1 MKKKNFENGM
11 IQIVKHIL
19 LLGLSFLWIYPF
31 LWMIA
36 ASFKTKSGFFA
47 DRLDLIPNNII
58 FDNFKRVW
66 TEAHFNKYFLNTV
79 IVTVATVILVLVM
92 TAMAG
97 YVLGRYSFWG
107 KNALMLVFIASITI
121 PLVSTV
127 IPTYQIVKNMNLI
140 GTRTGLIL
148 AGAGGAHVVFLMLF
162 AGYFKQIPNE
172 MEEAAKMDGCGFFQ
186 LFLSVMLPL
195 AKPIATTVVIMETV
209 WTWNAF
215 LLPLVL
221 TLSNPASRTL
231 AVGLYAFKGENTID
245 WTGIAAGGTLSVI
258 PIIILFLLTQK
269 YFVDGIAGAV
279 KS

>member
-1 MKKKNFENGM
+1 MYKKKIVNGI
-11 IQIVKHIL
+11 IQIIKHIIL
-19 LLGLSFLWIYPF
+19 IGLSFLWIYPF
-31 LWMIA
+31 LWMIT
-36 ASFKTKSGFFA
+36 ASVKSNNDFFA
-47 DRLDLIPNNII
+47 DRLGLIPKVII
-58 FDNFKRVW
+58 LDNFKRVW
-66 TEAHFNKYFLNTV
+66 TEAHFDRYFLNTV
-79 IVTVATVILVLVM
+79 IVTVATVTLVLVM

-97 YVLGRYSFWG
+97 YVLGRYSFFG
-107 KNALMLVFIASITI
+107 KKVLMLVFIASITI

-127 IPTYQIVKNMNLI
+127 IPTYQVVKEMNLI

-148 AGAGGAHVVFLMLF
+148 AGAGGAHVIFLLLF
-162 AGYFKQIPNE
+162 SGYFSQIPKE

-231 AVGLYAFKGENTID
+231 AVGLYAFKGENTVD
-245 WTGIAAGGTLSVI
+245 WTGIAAGGTVSVI
-258 PIIILFLLTQK
+258 PIIILFLFTQK
-269 YFVDGIAGAV
+269 YFVDGISGAV

>member
-1 MKKKNFENGM
+1 MKKRNTVDTLFLV
-11 IQIVKHIL
+11 IKHIL
-19 LLGLSFLWIYPF
+19 LLGLSFLWVYPF
-31 LWMIA
+31 LWMITA
-36 ASFKTKSGFFA
+36 AFKTKNDFMA
-47 DRLDLIPNNII
+47 DRLSLIPDKFI

-66 TEAHFNKYFLNTV
+66 IGAHFNTYFINTV
-79 IVTVATVILVLVM
+79 IVTLGTVILVLIM

-97 YVLGRYSFWG
+97 YVLGRYSFLG
-107 KNALMLVFIASITI
+107 KNLIMLIFVASITI

-127 IPTYQIVKNMNLI
+127 IPTYQIVKTMNLV

-148 AGAGGAHVVFLMLF
+148 AGAGGAHVIFLMLF
-162 AGYFKQIPNE
+162 AGFFKQIPNE
-172 MEEAAKMDGCGFFQ
+172 LEEAAKMDGCGFFQ

-221 TLSNPASRTL
+221 TLSNPSARTL

-245 WTGIAAGGTLSVI
+245 WTGIAAGGTVSVI
-258 PIIILFLLTQK
+258 PIILLFLLTQRF
-269 YFVDGIAGAV
+269 FVNGVAGAV

>member
-1 MKKKNFENGM
+1 MKKTKM
-11 IQIVKHIL
+11 VSKLIQIVKHIL
-19 LLGLSFLWIYPF
+19 LLGLSFVWIYPF
-31 LWMIA
+31 LWMVS
-36 ASFKTKSGFFA
+36 ASFKTKSDFFA
-47 DRLDLIPNNII
+47 DRLGIIPRNVT

-66 TEAHFNKYFLNTV
+66 TEAHFDKYFINTV
-79 IVTVATVILVLVM
+79 IVTAVTVLLVLIM

-97 YVLGRYSFWG
+97 YVLGRYSFFG
-107 KNALMLVFIASITI
+107 KNLILLIFVASITI

-127 IPTYQIVKNMNLI
+127 IPTYQVVKNMHLV

-162 AGYFKQIPNE
+162 SGYFKQIPKE
-172 MEEAAKMDGCGFFQ
+172 MEEAAKIDGCGFFQ

-221 TLSNPASRTL
+221 TLSNPSSRTL

-245 WTGIAAGGTLSVI
+245 WTGIAAGGTVSVI
-258 PIIILFLLTQK
+258 PIILLFLLTQK

>member
-1 MKKKNFENGM
+1 MKKSNKMPFK
-11 IQIVKHIL
+11 IQILKQGL
-19 LLGLSFLWIYPF
+19 LLALSFLWIYPF

-36 ASFKTKSGFFA
+36 ASFKTKNDFFA
-47 DRLDLIPNNII
+47 DRLGLIPKII
-58 FDNFKRVW
+58 TVENFKRVW
-66 TEAHFNKYFLNTV
+66 TEAHFDKYFLNTV
-79 IVTVATVILVLVM
+79 IVTACTVVLVLIM

-97 YVLGRYSFWG
+97 YVLGRYDFYG
-107 KNALMLVFIASITI
+107 KNIILTIFLASITI
-121 PLVSTV
+121 PLVTTI
-127 IPTYQIVKNMNLI
+127 IPTYQVIKNMNLV
-140 GTRTGLIL
+140 GTKTGLIL

-162 AGYFKQIPNE
+162 AGYFKQIPKE
-172 MEEAAKMDGCGFFQ
+172 MEEAAKIDGCNFLN
-186 LFLSVMLPL
+186 LFLFVMMPL

-221 TLSNPASRTL
+221 TLSNPSSRTL

-245 WTGIAAGGTLSVI
+245 WTGIAAGGAVSVI
-258 PIIILFLLTQK
+258 PIIVLFLATQK

>member
-1 MKKKNFENGM
+1 M
-11 IQIVKHIL
+11 V
-19 LLGLSFLWIYPF
+19 S
-31 LWMIA
+31 
-36 ASFKTKSGFFA
+36 ASFKTKSDFFA
-47 DRLDLIPNNII
+47 DRLGIIPRNVT

-66 TEAHFNKYFLNTV
+66 TEAHFDKYFINTV
-79 IVTVATVILVLVM
+79 IVTAVTVLLVLIM

-97 YVLGRYSFWG
+97 YVLGRYSFFG
-107 KNALMLVFIASITI
+107 KNLILLIFVASITI

-127 IPTYQIVKNMNLI
+127 IPTYQVVKNMHLV

-162 AGYFKQIPNE
+162 SGYFKQIPKE
-172 MEEAAKMDGCGFFQ
+172 MEEAAKIDGCGFFQ

-221 TLSNPASRTL
+221 TLSNPSSRTL

-245 WTGIAAGGTLSVI
+245 WTGIAAGGTVSVI
-258 PIIILFLLTQK
+258 PIILLFLLTQK

>member
-1 MKKKNFENGM
+1 MVSKL

-31 LWMIA
+31 LWMVS
-36 ASFKTKSGFFA
+36 ASFKTKSDFFA
-47 DRLDLIPNNII
+47 DRLGIIPRNVT
-58 FDNFKRVW
+58 FENFKRVW
-66 TEAHFNKYFLNTV
+66 TEAHFDQYFVNTV
-79 IVTVATVILVLVM
+79 IVTAVTVLLVLIM

-97 YVLGRYSFWG
+97 YVLGRYSFFG
-107 KNALMLVFIASITI
+107 KNLILLIFVASITI

-127 IPTYQIVKNMNLI
+127 IPTYQVVKNMNLV
-140 GTRTGLIL
+140 GTKTGLIL

-162 AGYFKQIPNE
+162 AGYFKQIPKE
-172 MEEAAKMDGCGFFQ
+172 MEEAAQIDGCGFLQ

-221 TLSNPASRTL
+221 TLSNPSSRTL

-245 WTGIAAGGTLSVI
+245 WTGIAAGGSVSVI
-258 PIIILFLLTQK
+258 PIILLFLLTQK